1 MTRWRSGWPSAYQG
15 LKALGVPE
23 ASLASFAPEF
33 QQGMAARAAHLGDVG
48 ESAPEQ
54 WEKPLGS
61 PDVHLVVVGLAQS
74 DDHLKAALDHARDAL
89 RDLSGVVPIWRQDV
103 HVPADLRNALG
114 FADGISHPAVAGSG
128 IPGTNPHEEPL
139 KAGEFVLGY
148 EDETYTVAPVPQ
160 PEVLGRNGTYVVF
173 RKLHTR
179 TAAFRQ
185 YLHQN
190 AKDAGEE
197 EWLGAKIVGRWP
209 SGAPLSLAPDKD
221 DPELGADPSRNNAFM
236 YGDDP
241 QGLKCPVGS
250 HVRRMN
256 PRDAVVIGQPR
267 IHRMIRRGTTYGPPL
282 PAGVMEDDGVDRGLM
297 FAFVGAHLDRQF
309 EFIQSEWIND
319 GKFIGSPADKD
330 PLVGTNDGG
339 EFTIPKQPI
348 RRRLQGAAR
357 LRRQSWR
364 RVLLHARP
372 EGAAVAGRSRLLK
385 RPIRRR
391 WQGRPAFDVN
401 RGGKNGLPGRNVE
414 LAGRLIRGGS
424 AIVFSTGAPGGGHA
438 VTTR

>member
-1 MTRWRSGWPSAYQG
+1 LDDIQAGALMPRPTPYAGTYQIVRIDDRRAGRELLRRLIPYLASAATFDPHDPVALGVALSFQG

-48 ESAPEQ
+48 ESAPEH
-54 WEKPLGS
+54 WEQPLGS

-74 DDHLKAALDHARDAL
+74 DDHLKAALAHAHEAL
-89 RDLSGVVPIWRQDV
+89 RDLSGIVPIWQQDV

-114 FADGISHPAVAGSG
+114 FADGISHPAVEGSG
-128 IPGTNPHEEPL
+128 IPGTNPHEAPL

-148 EDETYTVAPVPQ
+148 EDETYTVTPVPQ

-179 TAAFRQ
+179 TALWRQ

-190 AKDAGEE
+190 AQDAAEA

-209 SGAPLSLAPDKD
+209 SGAPLSLAPDQD
-221 DPELGADPSRNNAFM
+221 DPALGADPTRNNAFLF
-236 YGDDP
+236 GDDP

-267 IHRMIRRGTTYGPPL
+267 IHRMIRRGTTYGPEL
-282 PAGVMEDDGVDRGLM
+282 AHGVLEDDGADRGIIFV
-297 FAFVGAHLDRQF
+297 FAGAHLKRQF
-309 EFIQSEWIND
+309 EFVKTQWLND
-319 GKFIGSPADKD
+319 GIFIGAPGEAD
-330 PLVGTNDGG
+330 PLVGSAAGPS
-339 EFTIPKQPI
+339 EFTIPDRPI
-348 RRRLQGAAR
+348 RRRL
-357 LRRQSWR
+357 
-364 RVLLHARP
+364 H
-372 EGAAVAGRSRLLK
+372 
-385 RPIRRR
+385 
-391 WQGRPAFDVN
+391 DVPPFVIT
-401 RGGKNGLPGRNVE
+401 RGGDYFFAPSLSAMRW
-414 LAGRLIRGGS
+414 LADL
-424 AIVFSTGAPGGGHA
+424 A
-438 VTTR
+438 